1 MKTYHG
7 KIVDREILI
16 KALVGLAGGI
26 PLVRANALIDTGATI
41 SGITP
46 SLVDRLGLGNPKHQ
60 VQVQGVHGTNTAD
73 VHDVSIYLAI
83 SRAQSPS
90 TFFLSG
96 RDSIEVAVID
106 ESDID
111 VLIGMDFLDG
121 FHLAMFRD
129 NFTLSRKP
137 EMLQMFFSPPS
148 SFISPS
154 SQAPRKV
161 YIKARSIP
169 ESPSSSE
176 PDTEPEPSDG

>member
-7 KIVDREILI
+7 KIVDRAILI
-16 KALVGLAGGI
+16 KALVGLGSGI
-26 PLVRANALIDTGATI
+26 PLVRATALIDTGATI

-46 SLVDRLGLGNPKHQ
+46 SLGDRLGLGKPKCQ
-60 VQVQGVHGTNTAD
+60 VPVQGVYGTKTAD
-73 VHDVSIYLAI
+73 IHEVSIYLAI
-83 SRAQSPS
+83 SQAQSPN

-96 RDSIEVAVID
+96 RDSIDVAVID
-106 ESDID
+106 ESDVD

-148 SFISPS
+148 SFIFPS
-154 SQAPRKV
+154 SQTPRNV
-161 YIKARSIP
+161 YIKARSTA
-169 ESPSSSE
+169 ESPSSPK
-176 PDTEPEPSDG
+176 PDGEPSDE

>member
-7 KIVDREILI
+7 QIVGREILI
-16 KALVGLAGGI
+16 KALVGQGGGI

-41 SGITP
+41 SGVTP
-46 SLVDRLGLGNPKHQ
+46 SLVDRLGLGNPKDQ
-60 VQVQGVHGTNTAD
+60 VHVQGVHGTNTAD
-73 VHDVSIYLAI
+73 VYDVSIYLAI

-96 RDSIEVAVID
+96 RDSIDVAVID
-106 ESDID
+106 ESDVD

-129 NFTLSRKP
+129 NFTLSHRP
-137 EMLQMFFSPPS
+137 QMLQMFFAPPS

-154 SQAPRKV
+154 SKAPRKV
-161 YIKARSIP
+161 YIKTRSTSGSLS
-169 ESPSSSE
+169 SPE
-176 PDTEPEPSDG
+176 PDVEPSDG